1 VVRRLALT
9 VWLLLVPAAGC
20 MPPSWGANALL
31 HPHRKPVTQ
40 TPTLPY
46 ESLEID
52 VGVKLA
58 AWRFPA
64 PGARRGTVVFLHGL
78 GDNRASGLGVA
89 QHFTARGFDVLAYD
103 GRALGA
109 SGGAACTYGYFE
121 KRDLS
126 RALDQLPPG
135 PVVAFGVSL
144 GAAVALQAAAVEPRI
159 SVVVSV
165 ATFSDL
171 MTAARERAPFFA
183 SESNLEAAARRAE
196 AEAGF
201 RIADV
206 SPALAASHIRAPVI
220 LIHGTDDDETPPA
233 HSERVFAALAGPKRI
248 VRVPG
253 ARHNDTL
260 TPETWRQ
267 IDAWV
272 DAHVPGGVPS

>member
-1 VVRRLALT
+1 VPALC
-9 VWLLLVPAAGC
+9 LLLTAC

-31 HPHRKPVTQ
+31 HPQRKPVTI
-40 TPTLPY
+40 TPAIPY
-46 ESLEID
+46 EAIEID
-52 VGVKLA
+52 AGVKLA
-58 AWRFPA
+58 GWRFPTA
-64 PGARRGTVVFLHGL
+64 QPRRGTVVFLHGL

-103 GRALGA
+103 GRALGG
-109 SGGAACTYGYFE
+109 SGGPACTYGYFE

-126 RALDQLPPG
+126 RALDRLSPG
-135 PVVAFGVSL
+135 PVVVFGVSL

-183 SESNLEAAARRAE
+183 SRSNIEEAARRAE

-206 SPALAASHIRAPVI
+206 SPALAAAHVHAAVI
-220 LIHGTDDDETPPA
+220 VIHGTDDDETPPA
-233 HSERVFAALAGPKRI
+233 HSERVFAALAGPKQL

-253 ARHNDTL
+253 AGHNDTL

-272 DAHVPGGVPS
+272 DAHVPGGRPS